1 MMNTPQIKNQL
12 NVGKSKQIMTNLSQS
27 NNSNPYG
34 LPNINGNVSMEEI
47 KDDGNPESN
56 RMSIQMI
63 QAHKELKKSD
73 NQPFT

>member
-12 NVGKSKQIMTNLSQS
+12 NVGKSKQIVTNLSQS

-34 LPNINGNVSMEEI
+34 LPNINGNISMEEI

-56 RMSIQMI
+56 RISIQMI
-63 QAHKELKKSD
+63 QAHKELNKSD